1 MNKQELVQSIATK
14 LEVSQ
19 VEAKNILSTLEET
32 IKEGLKSDGEVV
44 FMDSKF
50 KTAHVEAKEARM
62 ATNPKDPQGDK
73 IRVEA
78 KPATTKVVFKVGK
91 KLKELFA

>member
-19 VEAKNILSTLEET
+19 VEAKNILSTLEDT

-50 KTAHVEAKEARM
+50 KLADVKAKPEKQGR
-62 ATNPKDPQGDK
+62 NPKTGESMTIP
-73 IRVEA
+73 A

-91 KLKELFA
+91 KLKTEFA

>member
-1 MNKQELVQSIATK
+1 MNKQELVQSISTK

-19 VEAKNILSTLEET
+19 VEAKNILSTLEDT

-50 KTAHVEAKEARM
+50 KTAHVEAKEAKQGR
-62 ATNPKDPQGDK
+62 NPSTGEAMTIP
-73 IRVEA
+73 A

-91 KLKELFA
+91 KLKEEFK

>member
-19 VEAKNILSTLEET
+19 VEAKNILTQIENV
-32 IKEGLKSDGEVV
+32 IKDGLKDDGEVV

-50 KTAHVEAKEARM
+50 KTAHVDAKEARM
-62 ATNPKDPQGDK
+62 ATNPKDPQGAK

-91 KLKELFA
+91 KLKDEFK